1 MTIPTASPGPAVGWR
16 PKTVR
21 VLPTNQ
27 RMQRSLLQETPC
39 CQVADLDSLKRVSGC
54 TRRKDTR
61 STILSPGFGPRT
73 EIRQGAFAY
82 VTSHL
87 RPWLWIG
94 GITVS

>member
-1 MTIPTASPGPAVGWR
+1 MTFPTASPDPAVGWR
-16 PKTVR
+16 TKTVR

-27 RMQRSLLQETPC
+27 RMHRSLLQEAPC
-39 CQVADLDSLKRVSGC
+39 CQVADLDSLKRLSGC

-61 STILSPGFGPRT
+61 STILSPGFGPST

-87 RPWLWIG
+87 SHCRQVG
-94 GITVS
+94 GFTMS